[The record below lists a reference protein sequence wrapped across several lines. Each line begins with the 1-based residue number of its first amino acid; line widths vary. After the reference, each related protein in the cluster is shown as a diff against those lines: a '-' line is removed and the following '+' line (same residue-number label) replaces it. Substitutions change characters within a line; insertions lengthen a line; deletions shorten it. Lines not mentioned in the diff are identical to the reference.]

1 MIHPVC
7 FYPHVIPVVLT
18 VIICST
24 IPRGSVIWYRN
35 YGLKTRPSAKSLS
48 SVIKNKVQW
57 ERKRAKI
64 SRIS

>member
-1 MIHPVC
+1 MIYPVC

-24 IPRGSVIWYRN
+24 IPRGSV
-35 YGLKTRPSAKSLS
+35 KTRPSAKSLS

>member
-35 YGLKTRPSAKSLS
+35 YGLRTRPSEKSLS

-57 ERKRAKI
+57 
-64 SRIS
+64 